1 MTDTD
6 QLKLDDNGVPLLETP
21 VDPTRLTNP
30 ARTSEDLAV
39 LPADQQRIDALLH
52 TPSVQQLLNEL
63 AEDLQK
69 SITLNVEAILKE
81 EISRLVHQASER
93 AAPKI
98 IKDIQ
103 AHLELAVPELL
114 ANIARQE
121 KD

>member
-1 MTDTD
+1 MDTD
-6 QLKLDDNGVPLLETP
+6 QIKLDNDGVPLLDTP
-21 VDPTRLTNP
+21 VDPTRLTSLAP
-30 ARTSEDLAV
+30 TPEDSAV
-39 LPADQQRIDALLH
+39 LPADQQRIEALLH
-52 TPSVQQLLNEL
+52 MPSVQQLLNEL

-81 EISRLVHQASER
+81 EISRLVHQSSER

-98 IKDIQ
+98 AKDIR